1 MRIRPVDAHRLREGD
16 EEIFKVRAC
25 ARRASQIQLPAHV
38 RPRQVI
44 DPHRVLIIG
53 GLGDRTGP
61 GWAVFEAGRARADEP
76 ACEIVHAVQN
86 GKTFRVAIDVGKFGQ
101 DVEKER
107 RQIVC

>member
-1 MRIRPVDAHRLREGD
+1 MVGKATTSWWAATPPTS
-16 EEIFKVRAC
+16 F
-25 ARRASQIQLPAHV
+25 
-38 RPRQVI
+38 
-44 DPHRVLIIG
+44 
-53 GLGDRTGP
+53 GDRAGP
-61 GWAVFEAGRARADEP
+61 GWTVLKAGCARADEP